1 LEKSLM
7 ALKRY
12 FSGERNCLI
21 KNVLVA
27 VDGSENS
34 AKALDFALDFAEK
47 YAAKVTILNVFESP
61 AMGVM
66 PQSTGYFGDNMPVF
80 ANELTKFHEEILA
93 KALTRAK
100 EVKPNL
106 EISTALRDG
115 DPAVEIVAMA
125 KDEGFD
131 VVVVAHRG
139 VGRVRGVLLGSVS
152 EKVARLASCPVV
164 IVR

>member
-1 LEKSLM
+1 V
-7 ALKRY
+7 RY
-12 FSGERNCLI
+12 FSGKRNCLI

-27 VDGSENS
+27 IDGSENS
-34 AKALDFALDFAEK
+34 VKALDFALDLAEK

-61 AMGVM
+61 AMGVI
-66 PQSTGYFGDNMPVF
+66 PQSAGYFGDNMPVF

-93 KALTRAK
+93 KALTHAK
-100 EVKPNL
+100 EIKPDL

-115 DPAVEIVAMA
+115 DPAVEIVAMG

-152 EKVARLASCPVV
+152 EKVARLASCPVI

>member
-1 LEKSLM
+1 M
-7 ALKRY
+7 
-12 FSGERNCLI
+12 I

-34 AKALDFALDFAEK
+34 AKALDFALDLAEK
-47 YAAKVTILNVFESP
+47 YSAKVAILNVYESP
-61 AMGVM
+61 AMGVV
-66 PQSTGYFGDNMPVF
+66 PQSAGYFGDNMPFF
-80 ANELTKFHEEILA
+80 ANDLTKYHEEILT

-100 EVKPNL
+100 EVKPDL

-115 DPAVEIVAMA
+115 DPALEIVAMA

-131 VVVVAHRG
+131 VIVVAHRG
-139 VGRVRGVLLGSVS
+139 MGRVREVLLGSVS
-152 EKVARLASCPVV
+152 EKVVHLAPCPVI